1 MSIVLIVE
9 DDPINLKVFAKI
21 LSKRGGLDVV
31 GTENVNEVMAIASSG
46 TTKVILMDV
55 SLSNSYYEG
64 EPVDGI
70 KITQLLKNNPET
82 QDIPIVLITAHAM
95 EGDKENFLG
104 LSGADGYITK
114 PIIDQVEFVNIVKK
128 FMSGEKL

>member
-1 MSIVLIVE
+1 MSKVLIVE
-9 DDPINLKVFAKI
+9 DDPINFKVFAKI

-31 GTENVNEVMAIASSG
+31 GTENVNEVMANALSG

-55 SLSNSYYEG
+55 SLSNSYYKG

-70 KITQLLKNNPET
+70 KITQLLKNNPKT
-82 QDIPIVLITAHAM
+82 QDIPVILITAHAM
-95 EGDKENFLG
+95 EGDKENFLD

-114 PIIDQVEFVNIVKK
+114 PIIDQVDFVNTVKK
-128 FMSGEKL
+128 FMGDGKL